1 MNDSLFSGRLLLG
14 QLVAITPWLVTL
26 RLRTHWQ
33 DPSLSV
39 DLAVGLVWHI
49 YQSYTV
55 FKLNP
60 LYLFLQ
66 VLLGVPIWL
75 WIRRDVAETST
86 SALVKDT
93 GKMSCAQKQPWTKP
107 LILPCRTTHSRM
119 FPKKHSFS
127 YSYLFVGIPAGWSG
141 CAGSLLSADGA
152 NKRGWFHVDPADF
165 LARGD
170 GHLGLRGKLD
180 MYLESQDVNP
190 ADFPFAYLVTA
201 PQFCGYSFNPVSF
214 WYLYTAQKQL
224 KAMILEV
231 NNTFDERRMYFLK
244 AAATV
249 DDEKD
254 QLQDAG
260 DEDALDDDE
269 ATRTIFTNQW
279 KKDFHV
285 SPFNSRDG
293 SYKLIAHDPTP
304 FNTSSALNVN
314 NTILLL
320 SSQNHKKLVA
330 RVFSTD
336 QAVDPTEVTVLQKAA
351 LIMRWGWIGFV
362 TFPRII
368 REARKLYFKK
378 SLIVF
383 FRPEVSE
390 GSISRHATQSE
401 KLIERFFFEYL
412 QHVVKNTP
420 HSIAVTYRP
429 APGTGTHSK
438 AVIRSPS
445 AGDQAGLECDF
456 DVLSP
461 AFYSRF
467 VHYAHT
473 LEALDREFLCT
484 DMKNRTISITKA
496 DALAKLFTPNRSAS
510 QTTQG
515 SIPARDERLTRA
527 LWKLLQ
533 WLRCEA
539 AEQAYPTATV
549 DGKYQNMTAKDIRR
563 LPLSEL
569 DGFVL
574 RHSGQAYVYRRQVT
588 ALFLAQRYA
597 FGFVGIVSC
606 AEVAMKLALLACV
619 EIIWSTYRSNMK
631 MQAPNDLGDIW
642 SAAIFGLALR
652 GSSLL
657 HLLSLLKGFER
668 GYMVPG

>member
-1 MNDSLFSGRLLLG
+1 MNNFLFQGRLLLD
-14 QLVAITPWLVTL
+14 QIAAITPWLVTL

-33 DPSLSV
+33 DPSVSL
-39 DLAVGLVWHI
+39 DLAVALVWHI
-49 YQSYTV
+49 YQSYTN
-55 FKLNP
+55 FKSNP
-60 LYLFLQ
+60 SYLFLH

-75 WIRRDVAETST
+75 LIRRDVGERSTST
-86 SALVKDT
+86 QDQGITEMNSA
-93 GKMSCAQKQPWTKP
+93 QEEPWTKP

-127 YSYLFVGIPAGWSG
+127 YSYLFVGIPVGWSG
-141 CAGSLLSADGA
+141 CAGSLLSADGTK
-152 NKRGWFHVDPADF
+152 KRGWFHVDPTDF

-190 ADFPFAYLVTA
+190 ADLPFAYLVTA
-201 PQFCGYSFNPVSF
+201 PQFGGYSFNPVSF
-214 WYLYTAQKQL
+214 WYLYSAQKQL

-244 AAATV
+244 AAAIV

-260 DEDALDDDE
+260 DEDALDDDK

-304 FNTSSALNVN
+304 FDISSVLNVN

-330 RVFSTD
+330 RVFSTG
-336 QAVDPTEVTVLQKAA
+336 QAVDPTEVTALQGAA
-351 LIMRWGWIGFV
+351 LIMRWGWVGFV

-368 REARKLYFKK
+368 REAWKLYFKK

-383 FRPEVSE
+383 FRPEVSQ

-401 KLIERFFFEYL
+401 KMIERFFFEYL
-412 QHVVKNTP
+412 QHVIKNTP
-420 HSIAVTYRP
+420 HSIAITYRP

-445 AGDQAGLECDF
+445 AGDQADLECDF

-473 LEALDREFLCT
+473 LESLDREFLCT
-484 DMKNRTISITKA
+484 DMKNRTISVTKA
-496 DALAKLFTPNRSAS
+496 EALAKLFTPNRSAS
-510 QTTQG
+510 HTTQG
-515 SIPARDERLTRA
+515 SIPAREGWLIRA
-527 LWKLLQ
+527 LWNLLQ

-549 DGKYQNMTAKDIRR
+549 DGNSQIVIAKDIRR
-563 LPLSEL
+563 LPLSHL
-569 DGFVL
+569 DDFVL

-588 ALFLAQRYA
+588 ALFLAQRFA

-619 EIIWSTYRSNMK
+619 EFIWFTYRDDMK
-631 MQAPNDLGDIW
+631 MQEPNDLGGTW
-642 SAAIFGLALR
+642 SAAILGTALR
-652 GSSLL
+652 GSVLL
-657 HLLSLLKGFER
+657 HLLGLLKGFEK
-668 GYMVPG
+668 GYMVLG